1 MSGMSL
7 IVKSI
12 TRLLTGFITVFGIY
26 IVCGGHISPGGGFSG
41 GVILACAFI
50 LLTLAFGKDFSLQ
63 IISRKKASV
72 WDSFGAIM
80 FLLIA
85 VFGIAYGGYFFQ
97 NFLSKGT
104 PFRLWSGGTI
114 LLSNIGIGIKVGACL
129 FGIFI
134 ALAIFRRGEVKKEE
148 EI

>member
-12 TRLLTGFITVFGIY
+12 ARLLTGFITIFGIY

-50 LLTLAFGKDFSLQ
+50 LLTLAFGKDFSLR
-63 IISRKKASV
+63 IISRKQASV
-72 WDSFGAIM
+72 WDSVGALM

-85 VFGIAYGGYFFQ
+85 AFGIEYGGSFFN
-97 NFLSKGT
+97 NFLPKGT
-104 PFRLWSGGTI
+104 PFEIWSAGVI
-114 LLSNIGIGIKVGACL
+114 LLCNIAIGIKVGSCL

-134 ALAIFRRGEVKKEE
+134 ALAIFRKGEVRKEE